1 MMIETLLRFLP
12 LIHLFRYEKIS
23 NLIEKLERTFESQGY
38 DKSLFFSSDVRF
50 FNVACNY
57 RYFWMSDNV
66 LLSQQKGVFRVNCID
81 CLDRTNVVQVNPFH
95 FF

>member
-38 DKSLFFSSDVRF
+38 DKSLFFHPMLGF
-50 FNVACNY
+50 LMLHAITGIFGCLITF
-57 RYFWMSDNV
+57 YFRSKKV
-66 LLSQQKGVFRVNCID
+66 SFV
-81 CLDRTNVVQVNPFH
+81 
-95 FF
+95 